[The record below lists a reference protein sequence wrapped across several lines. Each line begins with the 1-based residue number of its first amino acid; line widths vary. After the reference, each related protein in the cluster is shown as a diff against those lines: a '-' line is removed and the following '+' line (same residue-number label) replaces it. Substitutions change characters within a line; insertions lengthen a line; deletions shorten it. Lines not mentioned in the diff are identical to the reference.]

1 MANLI
6 FFDNV
11 AKSGMKSL
19 TPRLFL
25 PRLGRFAAPDY
36 PSRRAFRCESRAAGE
51 ILIYARTR
59 PLRGS
64 RLRVRSPGLLRQI
77 ARICH
82 SGRIRLSPVAA
93 RSHSRS
99 PCVRS
104 RRLHQ
109 RSSARY
115 FLAEYRFVVSHRSR
129 GESAEPRSPDS
140 LSSTRATTDPSL
152 TSKRN
157 SQNPLRRLCAL
168 EKNCREDVS
177 QDARV
182 ELSGWQPVRF
192 CGPRRSGASETTKRY
207 SARTNRAAYG
217 RADAGRTGR
226 HPRERDR
233 TFAADIRMR
242 PEMPCA
248 REFGAVAERTEPKR
262 GDLRRTRG
270 RA

>member
-1 MANLI
+1 MWQ
-6 FFDNV
+6 
-11 AKSGMKSL
+11 SL
-19 TPRLFL
+19 GWNPLSPRLFL

-59 PLRGS
+59 PLRGI

-82 SGRIRLSPVAA
+82 SGRIRLSPEAA
-93 RSHSRS
+93 RSRSRS

-104 RRLHQ
+104 RRLHP
-109 RSSARY
+109 RFSPRY
-115 FLAEYRFVVSHRSR
+115 FLAGYRFVVSRRSR

-182 ELSGWQPVRF
+182 ELSGWGQSGSADRAVQTQAR
-192 CGPRRSGASETTKRY
+192 RRSGIPRGRIAPRMD
-207 SARTNRAAYG
+207 ARTQGGLAAIRGNETVRSQRTSECDQRCHARASSG
-217 RADAGRTGR
+217 
-226 HPRERDR
+226 P
-233 TFAADIRMR
+233 
-242 PEMPCA
+242 
-248 REFGAVAERTEPKR
+248 
-262 GDLRRTRG
+262 
-270 RA
+270 

>member
-1 MANLI
+1 MWQ
-6 FFDNV
+6 
-11 AKSGMKSL
+11 SL
-19 TPRLFL
+19 GWNPLSPRLFL

-82 SGRIRLSPVAA
+82 SGRIRLSPEAA
-93 RSHSRS
+93 RSRSRS

-104 RRLHQ
+104 RRLHL

-115 FLAEYRFVVSHRSR
+115 FLAEYRFVVSRRSR
-129 GESAEPRSPDS
+129 GESAEPRSSGS

-182 ELSGWQPVRF
+182 ELSGWGQSGSADRAVQTQAR
-192 CGPRRSGASETTKRY
+192 RRSGIPRGCIAPRMD
-207 SARTNRAAYG
+207 ARTQGGLAAIRGNETVRSQLTSECDQRCHARASSG
-217 RADAGRTGR
+217 
-226 HPRERDR
+226 P
-233 TFAADIRMR
+233 
-242 PEMPCA
+242 
-248 REFGAVAERTEPKR
+248 
-262 GDLRRTRG
+262 
-270 RA
+270 

>member
-1 MANLI
+1 MWQ
-6 FFDNV
+6 
-11 AKSGMKSL
+11 SL
-19 TPRLFL
+19 GGNPLSPRLFL

-82 SGRIRLSPVAA
+82 SGRIRLSPEAA
-93 RSHSRS
+93 RSRSRS

-104 RRLHQ
+104 RRLHP

-129 GESAEPRSPDS
+129 GESAEPRSPGS

-177 QDARV
+177 QDARAS
-182 ELSGWQPVRF
+182 SGP
-192 CGPRRSGASETTKRY
+192 
-207 SARTNRAAYG
+207 
-217 RADAGRTGR
+217 
-226 HPRERDR
+226 
-233 TFAADIRMR
+233 
-242 PEMPCA
+242 
-248 REFGAVAERTEPKR
+248 
-262 GDLRRTRG
+262 
-270 RA
+270 

>member
-1 MANLI
+1 MWQ
-6 FFDNV
+6 
-11 AKSGMKSL
+11 SL
-19 TPRLFL
+19 GWNPLSPRLFL

-51 ILIYARTR
+51 MHIYARTR
-59 PLRGS
+59 PLRGI

-82 SGRIRLSPVAA
+82 SGRIRLSPEAA
-93 RSHSRS
+93 RSRSRS

-104 RRLHQ
+104 RRLHP
-109 RSSARY
+109 RFSPRY
-115 FLAEYRFVVSHRSR
+115 FLAGYRFVVSRRSR
-129 GESAEPRSPDS
+129 GESAEPRSPGS
-140 LSSTRATTDPSL
+140 LSSTHAATDPSL

-157 SQNPLRRLCAL
+157 SPHPLRRLCAL

-192 CGPRRSGASETTKRY
+192 CGPRRSDASETTKRY
-207 SARTNRAAYG
+207 PARTYRAADG
-217 RADAGRTGR
+217 RADAGRTGC